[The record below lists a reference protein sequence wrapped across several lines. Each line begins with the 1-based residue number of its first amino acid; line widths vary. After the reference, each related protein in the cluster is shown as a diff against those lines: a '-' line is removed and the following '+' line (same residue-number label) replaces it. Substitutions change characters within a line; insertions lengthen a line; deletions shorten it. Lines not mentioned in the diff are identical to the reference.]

1 MNPTILIILS
11 IVEVT
16 LFVILVMNNLK
27 DEEIW

>member
-1 MNPTILIILS
+1 MNLTLLIILA

-27 DEEIW
+27 DEEV

>member
-1 MNPTILIILS
+1 MNVTILIILT

-27 DEEIW
+27 DEEI